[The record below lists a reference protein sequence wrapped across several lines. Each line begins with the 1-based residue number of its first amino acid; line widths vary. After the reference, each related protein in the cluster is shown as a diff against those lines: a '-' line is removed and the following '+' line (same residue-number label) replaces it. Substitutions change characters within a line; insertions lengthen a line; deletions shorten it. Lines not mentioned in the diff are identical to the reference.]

1 MGSYLKA
8 EVIGSPDAA
17 LGDARIPQV
26 DFIKNGSLQQEKK
39 VVVIS
44 PGFMANGERG

>member
-1 MGSYLKA
+1 MVGGSYLKA

-39 VVVIS
+39 S
-44 PGFMANGERG
+44 GCD